1 MVRACAWAIDAA
13 IRAVLY
19 IAISITFAFW
29 GGVGIA
35 VILIGIFLIEWFYPV
50 LFEVNSGAT
59 PGKQMMGIWVIH
71 DNGTPVSWPS
81 SLVRNLLRAA
91 DFLPVLYGFGL
102 LTMLANRD
110 FKRLGDLAAGTLV
123 VYREQ
128 PLQRGE
134 LPDAAAEP
142 PPAELTVDD
151 QRTLLEFA
159 ERSNLLSRD
168 RGIELADILA
178 KLTGK
183 TGQQA
188 VKTLYAY
195 ANWLSGRR

>member
-1 MVRACAWAIDAA
+1 MRACAWAIDAA
-13 IRAVLY
+13 IRGVLY
-19 IAISITFAFW
+19 IAISIAFAFL
-29 GGVGIA
+29 GGVGLA
-35 VILIGIFLIEWFYPV
+35 VILIGVFIIEWFYPV
-50 LFEVNSGAT
+50 LFEVSSGAT

-81 SLVRNLLRAA
+81 SLVRNLVRAA
-91 DFLPVLYGFGL
+91 DFFPVLYGFGL

-128 PLQRGE
+128 PPQRGG
-134 LPDAAAEP
+134 LPEAAAVA

-151 QRTLLEFA
+151 QQTLLEFA
-159 ERSNLLSRD
+159 ERSGVLSRD
-168 RGIELADILA
+168 RSIELADILVM
-178 KLTGK
+178 LTGK
-183 TGQQA
+183 TGQPA
-188 VKTLYAY
+188 VQTLHSY

>member
-13 IRAVLY
+13 IRAALY
-19 IAISITFAFW
+19 IAIAIVFAFF
-29 GGVGIA
+29 GGVGMA
-35 VILIGIFLIEWFYPV
+35 VILIGVFLVEWFYPV
-50 LFEVNSGAT
+50 VFEVSSGAT

-91 DFLPVLYGFGL
+91 DFLPMLYGFGL
-102 LTMLANRD
+102 LTMLANKD

-128 PLQRGE
+128 PPQRGE
-134 LPDAAAEP
+134 LPEAAAEAP
-142 PPAELTVDD
+142 PLDLTVDD

-159 ERSNLLSRD
+159 ERSSLLSRD

-183 TGQQA
+183 TGPQA
-188 VKTLYAY
+188 VKALFAY

>member
-1 MVRACAWAIDAA
+1 
-13 IRAVLY
+13 
-19 IAISITFAFW
+19 
-29 GGVGIA
+29 
-35 VILIGIFLIEWFYPV
+35 
-50 LFEVNSGAT
+50 
-59 PGKQMMGIWVIH
+59 MMGIWVIH

-81 SLVRNLLRAA
+81 SLVRNLVRAA

-102 LTMLANRD
+102 LTMLANKD

-151 QRTLLEFA
+151 QRILLEFA

>member
-1 MVRACAWAIDAA
+1 MRACAWAIDAA
-13 IRAVLY
+13 IRAALY
-19 IAISITFAFW
+19 IAIAIVFAFF

-35 VILIGIFLIEWFYPV
+35 VILIGVFLVEWFYPV
-50 LFEVNSGAT
+50 VFEVSSGAT

-91 DFLPVLYGFGL
+91 DFLPMLYGFGL
-102 LTMLANRD
+102 LTMLANKD

-128 PLQRGE
+128 PPQRGE
-134 LPDAAAEP
+134 LPEAAAEAP
-142 PPAELTVDD
+142 PLDLTVDD

-159 ERSNLLSRD
+159 ERSSLLSRD

-183 TGQQA
+183 TGPQA

>member
-13 IRAVLY
+13 IRAALY
-19 IAISITFAFW
+19 IAIAIVFAFF
-29 GGVGIA
+29 GGVGMA
-35 VILIGIFLIEWFYPV
+35 VILIGVFLVEWFYPV
-50 LFEVNSGAT
+50 VFEVSSGAT

-91 DFLPVLYGFGL
+91 DFLPMLYGFGL
-102 LTMLANRD
+102 LTMLANKD

-128 PLQRGE
+128 PPQRGE
-134 LPDAAAEP
+134 LPEAAAEAP
-142 PPAELTVDD
+142 PLDLTVDD

-159 ERSNLLSRD
+159 ERSSLLSRD
-168 RGIELADILA
+168 RGVELADILS

-183 TGQQA
+183 TGPQA
-188 VKTLYAY
+188 VKSLYAY